1 MKLRISTGIC
11 GLFAGLLMSLVFIPS
26 CQSTAEE
33 TGAIKEHIIQEQP
46 QLQVDKPAVYLTDQ
60 NSAVA
65 QGYVSNS
72 GNVTAYSIT
81 AEVTFYDKV
90 GAILD
95 TEDDYID
102 KMEVGDQWKWEV
114 KYRGPATEGLP
125 EAKVSVTYYATD
137 QGIDMPIVTYN

>member
-1 MKLRISTGIC
+1 MKRLLIH
-11 GLFAGLLMSLVFIPS
+11 AVLLMPFIVILS
-26 CQSTAEE
+26 CQSTVEE
-33 TGAIKEHIIQEQP
+33 TEETTEKTVQEQP
-46 QLQVDKPAVYLTDQ
+46 QLSVDEPAVYLTDQ
-60 NSAVA
+60 SGAVA

-81 AEVTFYDKV
+81 AEVTFYDKA

-102 KMEVGDQWKWEV
+102 KLEVGDRWKWEV
-114 KYRGPATEGLP
+114 KYRGPATVGLP